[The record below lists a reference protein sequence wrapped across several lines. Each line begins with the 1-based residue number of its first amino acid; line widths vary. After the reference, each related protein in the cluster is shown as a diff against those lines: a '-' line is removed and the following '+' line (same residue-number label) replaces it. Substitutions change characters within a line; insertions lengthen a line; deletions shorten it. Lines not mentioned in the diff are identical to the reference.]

1 MKKYNLIFLSNIKL
15 LLSKRIF
22 NSWKEIQSF
31 YDDYMTSIEFNS
43 LEEVNDYLCIEYNL
57 TIEQASIL
65 TAKINAAENDIE
77 LMF

>member
-1 MKKYNLIFLSNIKL
+1 MKKYNLIFLSNAKL
-15 LLSKRIF
+15 LLSKRFF
-22 NSWKEIQSF
+22 NSWQEIQSF
-31 YDDYMTSIEFNS
+31 YEDYMTSIEFNS
-43 LEEVNDYLCIEYNL
+43 LEEVNDYLCFEYNL

>member
-1 MKKYNLIFLSNIKL
+1 MKKYNLIFLSNAKL
-15 LLSKRIF
+15 QLSKRFF
-22 NSWKEIQSF
+22 NSWQEIQSF

-43 LEEVNDYLCIEYNL
+43 LEEVNDYLCFEYNL

>member
-1 MKKYNLIFLSNIKL
+1 
-15 LLSKRIF
+15 
-22 NSWKEIQSF
+22 
-31 YDDYMTSIEFNS
+31 MTSIEFNS